1 MTPPESLAGTFK
13 YSARSS
19 IQQDGGFSGYVA
31 AGYKLMMRP
40 QTYFQRSMHPTV
52 ASSSRRMP
60 WTHLGWPVLVA
71 TLGILA
77 TVVATAATWRSV
89 EQTDQ
94 ERFLRGV
101 EQAHTAMLDRMDT
114 YIAVIRATAAL
125 FAASEQVT
133 RTEFSAFVEK
143 LTLGERYPGIQGIGF
158 SIHVPPGQVARIEA
172 DMRTQG
178 VEGFRV
184 WPDDPRE
191 EVNSIIY
198 IEPMDRRNR
207 VAIGFDMSVDPVR
220 RAAMERAREFGRARR
235 FRKGPARPGDRRA
248 GAGGLPDLR
257 PGIPGRRRPG
267 HGRGE
272 TPPVRRACLCPL
284 PRRRPARPLLGER
297 RGPIWRSRSM
307 TANRPPGR

>member
-1 MTPPESLAGTFK
+1 
-13 YSARSS
+13 
-19 IQQDGGFSGYVA
+19 
-31 AGYKLMMRP
+31 
-40 QTYFQRSMHPTV
+40 
-52 ASSSRRMP
+52 MP

-71 TLGILA
+71 TLGLLA
-77 TVVATAATWRSV
+77 TVVATAATWKSV

-114 YIAVIRATAAL
+114 YIAVIRSTAAL

-143 LTLGERYPGIQGIGF
+143 MTLGERYPGIQGIGF
-158 SIHVPPGQVARIEA
+158 SIHVPPGQVARLEA
-172 DMRTQG
+172 DMRAQG

-191 EVNSIIY
+191 EINSIIY

-220 RAAMERAREFGRARR
+220 SAAMERARDSGE
-235 FRKGPARPGDRRA
+235 PAASGKVRLVQEIDGQAQAGFLIYVPVYRGDVV
-248 GAGGLPDLR
+248 PDTVEE
-257 PGIPGRRRPG
+257 RRRLFVG
-267 HGRGE
+267 HAYAPFRTDDLLGRI
-272 TPPVRRACLCPL
+272 
-284 PRRRPARPLLGER
+284 LGER

-307 TANRPPGR
+307 TANRPPRR